1 MFRHRAFALYWFS
14 RIASILSFHMLVV
27 AVGWQLYELTG
38 SAFDLGL
45 LGLAQFGPMLVLT
58 VFVGHVADRYDHR
71 IILMLCQII
80 EACAAAILVYATA
93 TGTLGT
99 PVIYIVVAVV
109 GSARAFEI
117 PTMAAIISTLVPRAV
132 VPSAMAWFASAN
144 QTGQIVGPA
153 LGGVLYLLG
162 PTTVYGVTIVLW
174 GLGGVMLALM
184 RVDRGPR
191 SHRAVQ
197 SSLAAGRLPFRAPR
211 PHHPRHLVARHV
223 RGVSRWRDRAAA
235 DLRPRHSA
243 DRAVGA
249 GPAPLRAGDRRAD
262 HVDHSGAPSADAC
275 RSAAC
280 CSAC

>member
-71 IILMLCQII
+71 VILMLCQII

-99 PVIYIVVAVV
+99 PAIYIVVAVV

-117 PTMAAIISTLVPRAV
+117 PTMAAIISTLVPRA
-132 VPSAMAWFASAN
+132 SFF
-144 QTGQIVGPA
+144 TA
-153 LGGVLYLLG
+153 L
-162 PTTVYGVTIVLW
+162 
-174 GLGGVMLALM
+174 
-184 RVDRGPR
+184 R
-191 SHRAVQ
+191 STNCH
-197 SSLAAGRLPFRAPR
+197 
-211 PHHPRHLVARHV
+211 
-223 RGVSRWRDRAAA
+223 
-235 DLRPRHSA
+235 
-243 DRAVGA
+243 
-249 GPAPLRAGDRRAD
+249 
-262 HVDHSGAPSADAC
+262 
-275 RSAAC
+275 
-280 CSAC
+280 CST